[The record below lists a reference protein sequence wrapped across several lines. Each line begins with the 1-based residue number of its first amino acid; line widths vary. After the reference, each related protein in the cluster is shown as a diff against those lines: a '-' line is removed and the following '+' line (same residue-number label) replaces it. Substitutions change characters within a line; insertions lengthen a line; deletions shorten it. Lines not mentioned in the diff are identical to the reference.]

1 MGYGREMH
9 YTGYRNGSVW
19 ESLGLIGSR
28 LVFTDD
34 ETINALGL
42 GMVRQQ
48 SDNRTAMEAALQYT
62 LVSAGQGA
70 ELTTAQMVNDQT
82 TLAHFIESG
91 IVFDG
96 LYDSVRDWYF
106 REDMKQLHFNR
117 ICSYWDAGDT
127 HVSNSGR
134 YCTGERTWGYWNSH
148 WEYMDDGYKGSAIL
162 NYNENR
168 RLLLSLADLKDVQRT
183 ISKVLT
189 RMKQGGRI
197 KQIGSGRGRQF
208 TWKNWMWLEDYRRQ
222 HSVSNTK
229 MRKIGDVVNGWE
241 YYVDS
246 VQEKFGV
253 KVNSYKW
260 KPHNTD
266 DDTVWTVAD
275 MCYFNKDEAQADA
288 DVLNEASRS
297 FMEQFAN
304 RLTKKMYV
312 KEDGEVLNNTN
323 IRLYA
328 VESTTLK
335 MRLPAEAVV
344 EDLPSPAEVRH
355 RRFTQVTKGF
365 NVWVKEIGLTSSNF
379 FYFEKKVVS
388 Q

>member
-1 MGYGREMH
+1 
-9 YTGYRNGSVW
+9 
-19 ESLGLIGSR
+19 
-28 LVFTDD
+28 
-34 ETINALGL
+34 
-42 GMVRQQ
+42 
-48 SDNRTAMEAALQYT
+48 
-62 LVSAGQGA
+62 
-70 ELTTAQMVNDQT
+70 
-82 TLAHFIESG
+82 
-91 IVFDG
+91 
-96 LYDSVRDWYF
+96 
-106 REDMKQLHFNR
+106 
-117 ICSYWDAGDT
+117 
-127 HVSNSGR
+127 
-134 YCTGERTWGYWNSH
+134 
-148 WEYMDDGYKGSAIL
+148 
-162 NYNENR
+162 
-168 RLLLSLADLKDVQRT
+168 
-183 ISKVLT
+183 
-189 RMKQGGRI
+189 
-197 KQIGSGRGRQF
+197 
-208 TWKNWMWLEDYRRQ
+208 
-222 HSVSNTK
+222 
-229 MRKIGDVVNGWE
+229 
-241 YYVDS
+241 